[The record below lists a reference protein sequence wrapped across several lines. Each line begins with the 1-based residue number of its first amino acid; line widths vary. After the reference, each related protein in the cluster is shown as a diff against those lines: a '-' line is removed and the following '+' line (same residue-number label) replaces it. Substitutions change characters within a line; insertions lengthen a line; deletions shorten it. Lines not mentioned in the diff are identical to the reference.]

1 MSSDIVVM
9 GLMFGWK
16 DGCTAPEH
24 CRKGG
29 ISQVVKEVGGRSQV
43 TNVQRKVEEAK
54 EEKRR
59 DDKPLKRSRLTNRNN
74 NTKLSREEKEL
85 IRTKI

>member
-1 MSSDIVVM
+1 M
-9 GLMFGWK
+9 
-16 DGCTAPEH
+16 
-24 CRKGG
+24 
-29 ISQVVKEVGGRSQV
+29 

-59 DDKPLKRSRLTNRNN
+59 DDKPLKRSRLINRNN

>member
-1 MSSDIVVM
+1 
-9 GLMFGWK
+9 MFGWK